1 MGKDMRILVACF
13 SGTGNT
19 RLVGEAIVEEL
30 KQQGYTG
37 EAWSVEKIDPSD
49 VDAHVLGVGFPSYG
63 LCYPRILEPFF
74 AGLEKRETPVATFV
88 FSTHAWSSGDSLTCA
103 AEKLREKNYMT
114 VARQSFKCPSNGART
129 FFSPDHF
136 MHRKMVRFE
145 DGLPQKI
152 REFADRIHQGVEVFR
167 KAPFHDPGRKKWIN
181 EVAGFV
187 ATHLMEK
194 RLYKD
199 FKVIKT
205 RCIGCGR
212 CVSECPDDNL
222 RMTEGKAEFL
232 RGNDCLRCMR
242 CIGICPVN
250 AILFGERS
258 RGKGRYTPS
267 FRDQLFQEAMQSP
280 DFPSEAE

>member
-1 MGKDMRILVACF
+1 
-13 SGTGNT
+13 
-19 RLVGEAIVEEL
+19 
-30 KQQGYTG
+30 
-37 EAWSVEKIDPSD
+37 
-49 VDAHVLGVGFPSYG
+49 
-63 LCYPRILEPFF
+63 
-74 AGLEKRETPVATFV
+74 
-88 FSTHAWSSGDSLTCA
+88 
-103 AEKLREKNYMT
+103 
-114 VARQSFKCPSNGART
+114 
-129 FFSPDHF
+129 
-136 MHRKMVRFE
+136 
-145 DGLPQKI
+145 
-152 REFADRIHQGVEVFR
+152 VEVFR

>member
-1 MGKDMRILVACF
+1 MRILIAYF

-19 RLVGEAIVEEL
+19 RLVADAILERLE
-30 KQQGYTG
+30 KHGYTG
-37 EAWSVEKIDPSD
+37 ETRPVEKIRAADI
-49 VDAHVLGVGFPSYG
+49 DADVLGVGFPSYG
-63 LCYPRILEPFF
+63 LCYPRIFEPFF
-74 AGLEKRETPVATFV
+74 GNLPGKEGPAAAFV

-103 AEKLREKNYMT
+103 AERLREKGYMT

-129 FFSPDHF
+129 FFAPDHF
-136 MHRKMVRFE
+136 MYRKMVRFE
-145 DGLPQKI
+145 KGILQKI
-152 REFADRIHQGVEVFR
+152 RKFGDQVHERVEAFR
-167 KAPFHDPGRKKWIN
+167 ENPFHDPGRKRWIN
-181 EVAGFV
+181 KLTGFV

-199 FKVIKT
+199 FKVIKN

-212 CVSECPDDNL
+212 CVKECPDENL
-222 RMTEGKAEFL
+222 EMQEGKAEFL

-258 RGKGRYTPS
+258 RGKGRYTPA
-267 FRDQLFQEAMQSP
+267 FRDELFQEAMN
-280 DFPSEAE
+280 DR